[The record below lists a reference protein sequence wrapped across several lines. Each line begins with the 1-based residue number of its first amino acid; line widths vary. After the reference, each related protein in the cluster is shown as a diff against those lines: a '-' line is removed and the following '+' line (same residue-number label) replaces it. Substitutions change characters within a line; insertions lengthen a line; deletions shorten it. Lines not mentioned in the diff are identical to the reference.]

1 MRTLGTSFRTAIEAS
16 NSSEVVLIFATIT
29 HPTLVSPIYVNSDIK
44 NYVLGGNTFL
54 GTAMSVSLLSD
65 QISAPSAKISIPNV
79 DRAIGEAVL
88 GLRTSPQI
96 KLEVY
101 ARSDFDNSDPRVA
114 IGTPVV
120 EYSAPLLFLRN
131 VSCDALGFTA
141 DLNSYDLSSEPWP
154 AIRSTK
160 NRLPG
165 LYR

>member
-1 MRTLGTSFRTAIEAS
+1 MRTLAGSFRAAIESS

-29 HPTLVSPIYVNSDIK
+29 HPTLIAPIFVNSDIK
-44 NYVLGGNTFL
+44 NYVLGGNTYF

-88 GLRTSPQI
+88 ALRTSPQI

-101 ARSDFDNSDPRVA
+101 ARSDFDTSDPRVA
-114 IGTPVV
+114 IGTPTV